1 MVQPDGRD
9 ATVAVVRC
17 DDYTPERVDLAVRR
31 AVDLAGG
38 IGRFVAPG
46 QQVLLKPNLLQGQEP
61 DRCVTTHPTVVAAV
75 ARLLIEHGCR
85 VVIGDSPG
93 AGIIY
98 SEANLR
104 RAYSRSGFAAVAE
117 ETGAVLNYDTDSA
130 IVPFPEGETMKQF
143 PIITPAV
150 EADAIVVVSKV
161 KTHMWTRMT
170 GAAKNLFGLIP
181 GLEKPV
187 FHFRFQDEYAF
198 GRMLVDLNECMKPRL
213 QVVDAVVGME
223 GDGPQAGSPRR
234 IGVIL
239 AGSDYSAVDTV
250 LARLIGMDP
259 LEIGSTRS
267 AAARGLLDPE
277 AVRTVGDAP
286 EKFAV
291 PDFRKPST
299 YAGSRTGV
307 WRRVML
313 AVVQRFGRIYAPRP
327 GVNAPACIG
336 CGKCERICPAHAI
349 VVTEGKATIDP
360 ARCIRCYCCHEI
372 CTEHAIALSRGLVGK
387 LLARL
392 LG

>member
-1 MVQPDGRD
+1 MQPDGRD

-150 EADAIVVVSKV
+150 EADAIVVV
-161 KTHMWTRMT
+161 
-170 GAAKNLFGLIP
+170 
-181 GLEKPV
+181 
-187 FHFRFQDEYAF
+187 
-198 GRMLVDLNECMKPRL
+198 
-213 QVVDAVVGME
+213 
-223 GDGPQAGSPRR
+223 
-234 IGVIL
+234 
-239 AGSDYSAVDTV
+239 
-250 LARLIGMDP
+250 
-259 LEIGSTRS
+259 
-267 AAARGLLDPE
+267 
-277 AVRTVGDAP
+277 
-286 EKFAV
+286 
-291 PDFRKPST
+291 
-299 YAGSRTGV
+299 
-307 WRRVML
+307 
-313 AVVQRFGRIYAPRP
+313 
-327 GVNAPACIG
+327 
-336 CGKCERICPAHAI
+336 
-349 VVTEGKATIDP
+349 
-360 ARCIRCYCCHEI
+360 
-372 CTEHAIALSRGLVGK
+372 
-387 LLARL
+387 
-392 LG
+392 

>member
-1 MVQPDGRD
+1 MAQPAGRD

-17 DDYTPERVDLAVRR
+17 EDYSPGEVDDAVRR
-31 AVDLAGG
+31 AIDLLGCM
-38 IGRFVAPG
+38 GRFVAPG
-46 QQVLLKPNLLQGQEP
+46 ERILLKPNLLQGQDPE
-61 DRCVTTHPTVVAAV
+61 RSVTTHPAVVAAV
-75 ARLLIEHGCR
+75 ARLLVEHGCR

-93 AGIIY
+93 AGIVY

-104 RAYSRSGFAAVAE
+104 RAYSRSGLAAVAE
-117 ETGAVLNYDTDSA
+117 ETGAVLNYDTGSTT
-130 IVPFPEGETMKQF
+130 VPYPEGEMTKQF
-143 PIITPAV
+143 SIITPAL
-150 EADAIVVVSKV
+150 EADAIVVVSKA

-223 GDGPQAGSPRR
+223 GDGPQSGSPRR

-239 AGSDYSAVDTV
+239 AGSDYAAVDTV

-259 LEIGSTRS
+259 LEIGSIRG
-267 AAARGLLDPE
+267 AAERGLLDPA
-277 AVRTVGDAP
+277 AVRTVGDDPA
-286 EKFAV
+286 EFTV

-299 YAGSRTGV
+299 YAGGGAGP
-307 WRRVML
+307 WRRVVL
-313 AVVQRFGRIYAPRP
+313 AVVQRFGRTYAPRP
-327 GVNAPACIG
+327 GVSAPACIG
-336 CGKCERICPAHAI
+336 CRKCERICPVQAI
-349 VVTEGKATIDP
+349 TVAEGRATIDLS
-360 ARCIRCYCCHEI
+360 RCIRCYCCHEM
-372 CTEHAIALSRGLVGK
+372 CTEHAITLSRSLAGK

-392 LG
+392 HG

>member
-1 MVQPDGRD
+1 MAGRD

-17 DDYTPERVDLAVRR
+17 DDYTPETVDAAVRR
-31 AVDLAGG
+31 AIDLIGG

-46 QQVLLKPNLLQGQEP
+46 ERVLLKPNLLQGQEP
-61 DRCVTTHPTVVAAV
+61 ERCVTTHPAVVAAV
-75 ARLLIEHGCR
+75 ARLLVEHGCR
-85 VVIGDSPG
+85 VVVGDSPG
-93 AGIIY
+93 AGIVY
-98 SEANLR
+98 NEANLR
-104 RAYSRSGFAAVAE
+104 RGYSRSGFTAVAE
-117 ETGAVLNYDTDSA
+117 ETGATLNYDTGSET
-130 IVPFPEGETMKQF
+130 VSFPEGEAVKQF

-150 EADAIVVVSKV
+150 RADAIVVVSKV

-187 FHFRFQDEYAF
+187 YHFRFQDEYAF

-223 GDGPQAGSPRR
+223 GDGPQAGSPRT

-239 AGSDYSAVDTV
+239 AGSDYAAVDTV

-267 AAARGLLDPE
+267 AVERGLLDPE
-277 AVRTVGDAP
+277 SIRTVGDDPA
-286 EKFAV
+286 EFAV

-299 YAGSRTGV
+299 YAGGRTGV
-307 WRRVML
+307 WRRVVQ
-313 AVVQRFGRIYAPRP
+313 AVVRRFGRTYAPRP
-327 GVNAPACIG
+327 GVIAPSCIG
-336 CGKCERICPAHAI
+336 CGKCERICPVQA
-349 VVTEGKATIDP
+349 VTIAEGRATIDL

-372 CTEHAIALSRGLVGK
+372 CTEHAIGLSRSLTGRF
-387 LLARL
+387 LARL

>member
-1 MVQPDGRD
+1 MAQPAGRD

-17 DDYTPERVDLAVRR
+17 EDYSPGEVDSAVRR
-31 AVDLAGG
+31 AIDLLGG

-46 QQVLLKPNLLQGQEP
+46 EQILLKPNLLQGQEP
-61 DRCVTTHPTVVAAV
+61 ERSVTTHPAVVATV
-75 ARLLIEHGCR
+75 ARLLVEHGCR

-93 AGIIY
+93 AGIVY

-117 ETGAVLNYDTDSA
+117 ETGAVLNYDTGSMT
-130 IVPFPEGETMKQF
+130 VPYPEGEMTKQF
-143 PIITPAV
+143 SIITPAL
-150 EADAIVVVSKV
+150 EADAIVVVSKA

-223 GDGPQAGSPRR
+223 GDGPQSGSPRR
-234 IGVIL
+234 IGVVL
-239 AGSDYSAVDTV
+239 AGSDYAAVDTV

-259 LEIGSTRS
+259 LEIGSIRG
-267 AAARGLLDPE
+267 AAERGLVDPA
-277 AVRTVGDAP
+277 AVRTVGDDPA
-286 EKFAV
+286 EFTV

-299 YAGSRTGV
+299 YAGGGAGP
-307 WRRVML
+307 WRRVVL
-313 AVVQRFGRIYAPRP
+313 AVVQRFGRTYAPRP
-327 GVNAPACIG
+327 AVNAPACIG
-336 CGKCERICPAHAI
+336 CRKCERICPVQAI
-349 VVTEGKATIDP
+349 TVAEGRATINLS
-360 ARCIRCYCCHEI
+360 RCIRCYCCHEM
-372 CTEHAIALSRGLVGK
+372 CTEHAIALSRSLAGK

>member
-1 MVQPDGRD
+1 MAGRD
-9 ATVAVVRC
+9 PTVAVVRC
-17 DDYTPERVDLAVRR
+17 DDYTPETVDAAVRR
-31 AVDLAGG
+31 AIDLIGG

-46 QQVLLKPNLLQGQEP
+46 ERVLLKPNLLQGQEP
-61 DRCVTTHPTVVAAV
+61 ERCVTTHPAVVAAV
-75 ARLLIEHGCR
+75 ARLLVEHGCR
-85 VVIGDSPG
+85 VVVGDSPG
-93 AGIIY
+93 AGIVY
-98 SEANLR
+98 NEANLR
-104 RAYSRSGFAAVAE
+104 RGYSRSGFTAVAE
-117 ETGAVLNYDTDSA
+117 ETGATLNYDTGSET
-130 IVPFPEGETMKQF
+130 VSFPEGEAVKQF

-150 EADAIVVVSKV
+150 RADAIVVVSKV

-187 FHFRFQDEYAF
+187 YHFRFQDEYAF

-223 GDGPQAGSPRR
+223 GDGPQAGSPRT

-239 AGSDYSAVDTV
+239 AGSDYAAVDTV

-267 AAARGLLDPE
+267 AVERGLLDPE
-277 AVRTVGDAP
+277 SIRTVGDDPA
-286 EKFAV
+286 EFAV

-299 YAGSRTGV
+299 YAGGRTGV
-307 WRRVML
+307 WRRVVQ
-313 AVVQRFGRIYAPRP
+313 AVVRRFGRTYAPRP
-327 GVNAPACIG
+327 GVIAPSCIG
-336 CGKCERICPAHAI
+336 CGKCERICPVQA
-349 VVTEGKATIDP
+349 VTIAEGRATINL

-372 CTEHAIALSRGLVGK
+372 CTEHAIGLSRSLTGRFLV
-387 LLARL
+387 RL

>member
-1 MVQPDGRD
+1 MRTVGRD

-17 DDYTPERVDLAVRR
+17 DDYTPETVDAAVRR
-31 AVDLAGG
+31 AIDLIGG

-46 QQVLLKPNLLQGQEP
+46 ESILLKPNLLQGQEP
-61 DRCVTTHPTVVAAV
+61 ERCVTTHPTVVAAV
-75 ARLLIEHGCR
+75 ARLLVEHGCR

-93 AGIIY
+93 AGIVY

-104 RAYSRSGFAAVAE
+104 RAYSRSGFAAAAE
-117 ETGAVLNYDTDSA
+117 KTGAVLNYDTGSE
-130 IVPFPEGETMKQF
+130 IISFPEGEVMKQF
-143 PIITPAV
+143 SIITPAV
-150 EADAIVVVSKV
+150 RADAIVVVSKA

-187 FHFRFQDEYAF
+187 HHFRFQDEYAF
-198 GRMLVDLNECMKPRL
+198 GKMLVDLNECMKPRL
-213 QVVDAVVGME
+213 QIVDAVVGME
-223 GDGPQAGSPRR
+223 GDGPQSGSPRT

-239 AGSDYSAVDTV
+239 AGSDYAAVDTV

-267 AAARGLLDPE
+267 AVERGLFDPE
-277 AVRTVGDAP
+277 SLRTVGEDPA
-286 EKFAV
+286 EFTV

-299 YAGSRTGV
+299 YAGGRTGI
-307 WRRVML
+307 WRQVVT
-313 AVVQRFGRIYAPRP
+313 AVVQRFGRTYAPRP
-327 GVNAPACIG
+327 GVIASSCIG
-336 CGKCERICPAHAI
+336 CRKCERICPVQAI
-349 VVTEGKATIDP
+349 TIAEGRATIDL

-372 CTEHAIALSRGLVGK
+372 CTEGAIGLSRSLTGRF
-387 LLARL
+387 LARL

>member
-1 MVQPDGRD
+1 MQPDGRD
-9 ATVAVVRC
+9 ATVAVAGC
-17 DDYTPERVDLAVRR
+17 DDYSRNEVDVAVRR
-31 AVDLAGG
+31 AVDLLGG
-38 IGRFVAPG
+38 IGRFVSPG
-46 QQVLLKPNLLQGQEP
+46 ETVLLKPNLLQGQEP
-61 DRCVTTHPTVVAAV
+61 ERCVTTHPAVVAAV

-93 AGIIY
+93 AGIVY

-104 RAYSRSGFAAVAE
+104 RAYARSGYTAVAE
-117 ETGAVLNYDTDSA
+117 ETGAVLNYDTSSQVVA
-130 IVPFPEGETMKQF
+130 FPEGEAMKQF
-143 PIITPAV
+143 SIITPAT
-150 EADAIVVVSKV
+150 EADAIVVVSKA

-213 QVVDAVVGME
+213 QVVDAIVGME
-223 GDGPQAGSPRR
+223 GDGPQSGSPKK

-239 AGSDYSAVDTV
+239 AGNDSSAVDTV

-259 LEIGSTRS
+259 LEIGSIKS
-267 AAARGLLDPE
+267 ATARGLLDPS
-277 AVRTVGDAP
+277 AVRTVGDDPA
-286 EKFAV
+286 KFAV

-299 YAGSRTGV
+299 YAGGGAGV
-307 WRRVML
+307 WRRVVL
-313 AVVQRFGRIYAPRP
+313 AVIRRFGRTYAPRP
-327 GVNAPACIG
+327 GVIASSCIG
-336 CGKCERICPAHAI
+336 CRKCERICPVQAI
-349 VVTEGKATIDP
+349 VVAEGRATIDLS
-360 ARCIRCYCCHEI
+360 RCIRCYCCHEM
-372 CTEHAIALSRGLVGK
+372 CTEGAVVLSRSLPGR